1 MKAQHRSLP
10 IVDVFKGAKTN
21 IHRIAA
27 GSLANL
33 PCFRVLGN
41 PAPLARAVD
50 GDGTSQAPC
59 RALKIAN
66 CAVVELDAP
75 DQQWRTSSHGFWT
88 GDETQAVRGFLWILA
103 TARCDLT
110 ALHG

>member
-1 MKAQHRSLP
+1 
-10 IVDVFKGAKTN
+10 VFKGAKTN

-41 PAPLARAVD
+41 PA
-50 GDGTSQAPC
+50 
-59 RALKIAN
+59 
-66 CAVVELDAP
+66 
-75 DQQWRTSSHGFWT
+75 
-88 GDETQAVRGFLWILA
+88 
-103 TARCDLT
+103 RCDLT